1 MTASQRLVV
10 LLALIL
16 VLALAAK
23 GCYTATYDSLALPQG
38 YPTREVVDTKQF
50 ERLQLNDS
58 LTLVVAS
65 AYYSAFP
72 NELGLCIY
80 GDYNS
85 NGTITVAGLQADS
98 MHAEAGRVEIFCE
111 EEEDD
116 GPAIIGNV
124 HSHPGAQNPV
134 YPCMPSPQDYY
145 SLLASNLGVMV
156 IYCANGSGVTVFRGG
171 RQWNFAWR

>member
-1 MTASQRLVV
+1 MTARLIPSVAITSLIV
-10 LLALIL
+10 LLGISVKA
-16 VLALAAK
+16 
-23 GCYTATYDSLALPQG
+23 CYVATQEGTLPQG